1 MSKAKTGIVT
11 EQGQALTVY
20 DPTAD
25 LSPEQIALIK
35 RTIAA
40 GATDDELSL
49 FIQQCNRTRLDPFSK
64 QIYAIKRWSSAEGRN
79 VMGIQVSIDGLRL
92 IADRTKKYAG
102 QLGPFWCGE
111 DGEWHDVWRGDGPP
125 YAAKVGI
132 LRSDFM
138 EPLWAVA
145 RYAAYVQRKKSG
157 DPTVFWFRMSDVMIA
172 KCAESL
178 GLRKSFPHEMSGL
191 YTSDEMGQADN
202 PQIVDGKPQ
211 LVIVQDEKP
220 QPDRSEPKQA
230 KPPEPKAGAKV
241 NGRPLTAPRLREF
254 IRWKSGWHEDQRL
267 VDGDPAS
274 DGQVTALAGL
284 LADALGPTSDP
295 KLIARGRHDIMDY
308 LLGVR
313 SGNDLLKREASAM
326 ISWLKVAE
334 EENWT
339 INAYAQTECFRVL
352 DAVGEA
358 QGQKKLDLG
367 EVAAELTE
375 INKQEAA
382 REKAEALLV
391 EEV

>member
-1 MSKAKTGIVT
+1 MSKTKTEIVT
-11 EQGQALTVY
+11 EQGQEVTVY

-25 LSPEQIALIK
+25 LTPEQVALIK
-35 RTIAA
+35 RTIAS

-92 IADRTKKYAG
+92 IADRTGKYAG

-145 RYAAYVQRKKSG
+145 RYAAYVQRKKGG
-157 DPTVFWFRMSDVMIA
+157 DPTVFWFRMGDVMIA

-211 LVIVQDEKP
+211 LVIVRDEKQ
-220 QPDRSEPKQA
+220 QPGRSEPTQTEQA
-230 KPPEPKAGAKV
+230 IPQVGAKV
-241 NGRPLTAPRLREF
+241 NGRPLIASRLREF
-254 IRWKSGWHEDQRL
+254 VRWKSGWHEDQRL

-274 DGQVTALAGL
+274 DGQIASLAGL
-284 LADALGPTSDP
+284 IDDALGSMSSALKTH
-295 KLIARGRHDIMDY
+295 ARHDILDY
-308 LLGVR
+308 LLGIR
-313 SGNDLLKREASAM
+313 SGNDLLKREATVM

-334 EENWT
+334 ESWT
-339 INAYAQTECFRVL
+339 INQWATTECARVL
-352 DAVGEA
+352 EAVGET

-367 EVAAELTE
+367 EAAAGLVE
-375 INKQEAA
+375 INEQEAK
-382 REKAEALLV
+382 RELAEDALLV
-391 EEV
+391 GEF